1 MTKAV
6 GKDYITVVEAG
17 APEGNYGAYTYTQK
31 GSPLIVKAP
40 KTPGLF
46 ELRYVMGRSKKV
58 LASRQVTVK
67 PLAASLKAPSEIAP
81 GASLEVNWTGPNNP
95 KDFIAVAKKEA
106 PGNSFESRAYSRA
119 GNPAKLFA
127 PSTAGTYELR
137 YVLNK
142 GNRVLTSVPI
152 KVAAKP

>member
-1 MTKAV
+1 
-6 GKDYITVVEAG
+6 
-17 APEGNYGAYTYTQK
+17 
-31 GSPLIVKAP
+31 
-40 KTPGLF
+40 
-46 ELRYVMGRSKKV
+46 MGRSKKV